1 MSAAGSADAV
11 LETSPDAEPTRAT
24 SRAAPGAEADD
35 SSAGS
40 TARRLADPLTEQER
54 QILDLERQWW
64 KYAGAKDQA
73 ISDRL
78 GISAVAYHQV
88 LNRLID
94 AEAAQ
99 AHDPMLVKRLRRQRD
114 ARQRGRASRR

>member
-1 MSAAGSADAV
+1 MSAPGSADAV
-11 LETSPDAEPTRAT
+11 LETSPDAEAGE
-24 SRAAPGAEADD
+24 SSAE

-40 TARRLADPLTEQER
+40 SAEATTSRRADQLADQLTEQER